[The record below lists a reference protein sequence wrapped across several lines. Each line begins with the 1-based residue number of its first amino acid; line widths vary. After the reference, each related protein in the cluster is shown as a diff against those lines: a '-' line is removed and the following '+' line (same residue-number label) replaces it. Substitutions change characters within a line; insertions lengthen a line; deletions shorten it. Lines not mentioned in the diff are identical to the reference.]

1 MLRGHVVDADM
12 LEALEINLTATD
24 PILFTTVVANL
35 NQGGA
40 TVAAAPAPA
49 ASSIRLDAIA
59 KAAAAAGRAAEAA
72 VGEGSRWVKVP
83 GRHLQG

>member
-1 MLRGHVVDADM
+1 MVDADM

-40 TVAAAPAPA
+40 TVGAAPAA
-49 ASSIRLDAIA
+49 RKSS
-59 KAAAAAGRAAEAA
+59 
-72 VGEGSRWVKVP
+72 
-83 GRHLQG
+83 

>member
-1 MLRGHVVDADM
+1 M

-40 TVAAAPAPA
+40 TVANP
-49 ASSIRLDAIA
+49 I
-59 KAAAAAGRAAEAA
+59 AAAAAARK
-72 VGEGSRWVKVP
+72 SS
-83 GRHLQG
+83 